1 MLKESENTFYVLA
14 HAVSL
19 QFLSND
25 PEQQSLDI
33 LELEEGEFVDGLWT
47 RGRRFNGDEAVMNS
61 YMEPMLLRVKLFA
74 YD

>member
-1 MLKESENTFYVLA
+1 MKESEDTFCVLA

-19 QFLSND
+19 QFLSNAPD
-25 PEQQSLDI
+25 RQSLDI
-33 LELEEGEFVDGLWT
+33 LELEEGKFINGLWM

-61 YMEPMLLRVKLFA
+61 YVEPMLLRVKLFA